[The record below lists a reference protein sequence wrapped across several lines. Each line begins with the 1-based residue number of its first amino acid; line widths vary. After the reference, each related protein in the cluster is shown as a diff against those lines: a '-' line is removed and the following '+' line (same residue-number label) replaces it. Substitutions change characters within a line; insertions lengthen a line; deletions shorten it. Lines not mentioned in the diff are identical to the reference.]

1 MKEERLDSRNETCL
15 PTSPEAT
22 WRVLLDF
29 DAYPRWISTLRLSG
43 EPIPGHELEYAF
55 RGPGGRMLTLFARVE
70 HCVPAA
76 RLSLTGG
83 VPGLIRFR
91 ETFILTPAAKGT
103 LLVHEAGA
111 SGLLAALLGRRRLQR
126 NLQRFTASFDRC
138 LLDYITKITT
148 TRKSTSAAHAKR

>member
-91 ETFILTPAAKGT
+91 ETFVLTPKGKGT

-111 SGLLAALLGRRRLQR
+111 SGLLAVLLGRPRIQQ
-126 NLQRFTASFDRC
+126 NLQGFTASFDRC
-138 LLDYITKITT
+138 LLDHVTKMATG
-148 TRKSTSAAHAKR
+148 RKPTSLAHPKR